1 MVSSGG
7 RLGADL
13 MKQVT
18 QRPADT
24 IELFFFFLGGKK
36 TRRREKKVE
45 GKMLLS
51 LQINIKSYCKE
62 VRIAWTPGFLK
73 IRWEIP
79 WLNFDE
85 VDLGE
90 AVG

>member
-1 MVSSGG
+1 M
-7 RLGADL
+7 
-13 MKQVT
+13 
-18 QRPADT
+18 
-24 IELFFFFLGGKK
+24 
-36 TRRREKKVE
+36 E
-45 GKMLLS
+45 GKVSLS

-62 VRIAWTPGFLK
+62 VRIAWTPGLLK